1 MTAASML
8 VLLALTIPIL
18 VGSHRSALLALVA
31 GTMFLGQG
39 VSFHIGLNIYPM
51 RFLVL
56 VAFIRVFMRRE
67 MTFAGLNGLD
77 RVFIGAYGFA
87 VMVYLI
93 RTAMGYGTSEA
104 ISQTSNL
111 SKFGGFCDM
120 FLGYFAFRGLL
131 RSTDDLRFFLIRFP
145 AMLLPYVGSLAV
157 ERVSGTNPLGMLGGP
172 PNMWLDAEGRARCFG
187 SFAHPSILGTFGASF
202 LLLYVPLFVER
213 ATRMRATIAI
223 GLCLAIVGFAS
234 SGSPVTFLAL
244 GLGVWA
250 LWPLRRNV
258 ALLKAGLG
266 VGLVITALAMNSPIW
281 YLPTRISGIIG
292 GSGWHRSY
300 LMERGFG
307 DIDKWWLAGMPLD
320 LTVGWFPYLIM
331 GAADMTNLFLQF
343 GVDGGLLA
351 LLLLVLALVIAF
363 RRLGRALVA
372 ARQAPDDRSSER
384 FLWALAAVLIAHVV
398 NFFAITYFDQ
408 FNMIWM
414 MQMAAISAVT
424 AEVLKR
430 SLEREAVRAPS
441 VGEPGLGTAGR
452 HKDRRMAREIGNHR
466 R

>member
-1 MTAASML
+1 MTAASVL

-18 VGSHRSALLALVA
+18 VGSQRSALLALVA

-56 VAFIRVFMRRE
+56 MAFLRVYTRRE
-67 MTFAGLNGLD
+67 MRFSELNGLD
-77 RVFIGAYGFA
+77 RAFIGAYGFA
-87 VMVYLI
+87 VVVYLI

-120 FLGYFAFRGLL
+120 VLGYFAFRGLL
-131 RSTDDLRFFLIRFP
+131 RGTDDLRHFLVRLP
-145 AMLLPYVGSLAV
+145 LLLVPYVASLAV
-157 ERVSGTNPLGMLGGP
+157 ERMTGNNPLGMLGGP
-172 PNMWLDAEGRARCFG
+172 PSMWLDAEGRARCFG
-187 SFAHPSILGTFGASF
+187 SFAHPSLLGTFGASF
-202 LLLYVPLFVER
+202 FLLYVALFVER
-213 ATRMRATIAI
+213 SMRMRATLAI
-223 GLCLAIVGFAS
+223 GLCLAIVGFAN
-234 SGSPVTFLAL
+234 SGSPVTFVGL
-244 GLGVWA
+244 GLVIWA

-258 ALLKAGLG
+258 STLKAGAA
-266 VGLVITALAMNSPIW
+266 VGLVVTALAMNSPIW
-281 YLPTRISGIIG
+281 YLPTRISGIVG

-300 LMERGFG
+300 LMERGFA

-320 LTVGWFPYLIM
+320 LTVGWFPYLIL

-351 LLLLVLALVIAF
+351 LLLLVLALVMAF
-363 RRLGRALVA
+363 GRLGRALEA
-372 ARQAPDDRSSER
+372 SRQLPDGRLAEL
-384 FLWALAAVLIAHVV
+384 FLWGLAAVLIAHII

-414 MQMAAISAVT
+414 MQMAAISGVT
-424 AEVLKR
+424 AEVLR
-430 SLEREAVRAPS
+430 QAQQHEAAEPRPAGDQRWAAGGRPGSRRVNRG
-441 VGEPGLGTAGR
+441 VG
-452 HKDRRMAREIGNHR
+452 DRWR
-466 R
+466 